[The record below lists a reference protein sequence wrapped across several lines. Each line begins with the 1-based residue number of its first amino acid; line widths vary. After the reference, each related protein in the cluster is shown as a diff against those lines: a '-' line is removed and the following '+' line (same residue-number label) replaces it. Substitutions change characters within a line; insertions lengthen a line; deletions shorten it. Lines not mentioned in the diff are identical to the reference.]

1 MNIHETHRGC
11 TNSFNDWC
19 IHPNG
24 NSFLYCWH
32 EPIIFDPPIQADET
46 KGLEDIQLKNFMD
59 SRLKRISW
67 PQYIVIMF
75 GYPDVQK
82 QFLLKYT
89 LLFPIM
95 FLTSCACCFLYLRK
109 KSANKGIQADAAE
122 PRG

>member
-1 MNIHETHRGC
+1 MNIHRVIVVVLIASMIGA
-11 TNSFNDWC
+11 FIPMA
-19 IHPNG
+19 IHFFIAN
-24 NSFLYCWH
+24 